1 MSRSYELYQTQ
12 EDLVG
17 PLRVAAKTWAPMVD
31 AMALPRGFGVIARQM
46 RAGLEIFGNGGILHT
61 RPAFGIATVRL
72 GNRDVAVTED
82 VIQATPFGKLL
93 HFRKDTDRAQPRVL
107 IAAPLSGHFSTLLRN
122 TVEVLLQ
129 DHDVFITDWNNARDI
144 PLSAGTFGF
153 DDYVE
158 HVMSFMREI
167 GPGAH
172 VVAVCQPAVAVL
184 AATALMAEADDTATP
199 RSMTLMGGP
208 IDTRRNPSKVNALAK
223 TRDIAWFRKNL
234 ISMVPA
240 RYAGAGRAV
249 YPGFMQLA
257 SFVSMNLDRHIAAHL
272 RQFRAIL
279 TEDGASEAA
288 HRKFYDEYQSV
299 MDLTAEFYLET
310 VERVFQRHDL
320 PMGTLKW
327 RGHLVDPGA
336 VRRTFLFTVEGE
348 RDDICP
354 PGQSVAA
361 LDLCSSLKPS
371 RKRNHLQLGVGHY
384 GVFSGSR
391 WAHEIY
397 PQLREIIALN
407 ERSQQ

>member
-1 MSRSYELYQTQ
+1 MLYDVYQSQ
-12 EDLVG
+12 EDMMG
-17 PLRVAAKTWAPMVD
+17 PFRFAARSLAPVVD
-31 AMALPRGFGVIARQM
+31 LLSPPRAFGMMAREM
-46 RAGLEIFGNGGILHT
+46 RAALEIFGNSGITHK
-61 RPAFGIATVRL
+61 RPDFGIKSVRM
-72 GNRDVAVTED
+72 GNRDVPIIEEVAH
-82 VIQATPFGKLL
+82 ATPFGNLL
-93 HFRKDTDRAQPRVL
+93 HFRKDSDQTQPRVL
-107 IAAPLSGHFSTLLRN
+107 IAAPLSGHFATLLRN

-129 DHDVFITDWNNARDI
+129 DHDVYITDWNNARDI
-144 PLSAGTFGF
+144 PLSAGRFGF
-153 DDYVE
+153 DDYVD
-158 HVMSFMREI
+158 HIMRFMREI
-167 GPGAH
+167 GPGGH

-184 AATALMAEADDTATP
+184 AATALMAEADDAATP
-199 RSMTLMGGP
+199 RTMTLMGGP

-234 ISMVPA
+234 IATVPA

-257 SFVSMNLDRHIAAHL
+257 SFVSMNLDRHIGAHL
-272 RQFRAIL
+272 RQFRSIV
-279 TEDGASEAA
+279 TEDGVSETA

-320 PMGTLKW
+320 PTGSLIW
-327 RGHLVDPGA
+327 RGQTVKPEA
-336 VRRTFLFTVEGE
+336 IRKTFLFTVEGE

-361 LDLCSSLKPS
+361 LDLCSGLKTA

-391 WAHEIY
+391 WANDIY

-407 ERSQQ
+407 N